1 MLEVSL
7 PLSSLQKQGC
17 RMTPETQEF
26 ESPYCVRFETET
38 GQSATVPIA
47 FLTPKQLELLFQS
60 EFKKLAQEAGVKGAR
75 IHVER
80 AIAAD
85 YEQVLRDVAACLFS
99 AKARA
104 A

>member
-1 MLEVSL
+1 
-7 PLSSLQKQGC
+7 
-17 RMTPETQEF
+17 MTPETHQF
-26 ESPYCVRFETET
+26 ESPYCVRIETET
-38 GQSATVPIA
+38 GQSSTVPIA
-47 FLTPKQLELLFQS
+47 FLTTKQLELLFQT
-60 EFKKLAQEAGVKGAR
+60 EFKKLAQEAGAKGAR